1 MKKKWMSKTVFALAV
16 GMAVSGL
23 ATSAF
28 AASPVDMVKKLPIQQ
43 GTTNNLDLNA
53 LSDLLNQKHL
63 NAKDCLP
70 TDVLNSLLSQ
80 SKDKG
85 NSIVDQLNNK
95 EDCDIKEPSRSKDN
109 NRWADKETSTSKD
122 KNHWAD
128 KETSKNDSDE
138 ASVDEQKKPSIK
150 EPVKDNDSKENVSTE
165 ASAMVN
171 EVVDIVNQERS
182 KAGLKP
188 LSMDKE
194 LSKMATDKAKDMAKN
209 NYFDHNSPTY
219 GSPFDMMKQ
228 YDISFRTAGEN
239 IAEGQRSAK
248 EVMKDWMNSSGHR
261 KNIMSSSF
269 TTIGVGYYNGYWVQE
284 FIG

>member
-23 ATSAF
+23 ATSAL
-28 AASPVDMVKKLPIQQ
+28 AASPMVMVKQLPIQQ

-53 LSDLLNQKHL
+53 LSDLLNQKQG

-80 SKDKG
+80 NKDKG
-85 NSIVDQLNNK
+85 NSIFDQLKNK
-95 EDCDIKEPSRSKDN
+95 EDCDIKEPSRSKDK
-109 NRWADKETSTSKD
+109 NRWADRENSNKD
-122 KNHWAD
+122 C
-128 KETSKNDSDE
+128 DE
-138 ASVDEQKKPSIK
+138 ASVDEQEKPSIE
-150 EPVKDNDSKENVSTE
+150 EPVKDNDSKDNVSSE

-188 LSMDKE
+188 LSMDNE

-239 IAEGQRSAK
+239 IAQGQRSAK

-261 KNIMSSSF
+261 KNIMNSSF